1 MMPRAAWENW
11 TGLVVKEGPRYCF
24 GFDIGI
30 GNCNGN
36 GIVMVDGAKRS
47 VGGPLRCTLDSLVVE
62 ERGPPQLGPPSVTP
76 VWRTIFLK
84 HF

>member
-36 GIVMVDGAKRS
+36 GNGNGIVMVDGAKRS
-47 VGGPLRCTLDSLVVE
+47 VGGPLRCTLDSQRGHHDRGLHCVSPVVAH
-62 ERGPPQLGPPSVTP
+62 
-76 VWRTIFLK
+76 